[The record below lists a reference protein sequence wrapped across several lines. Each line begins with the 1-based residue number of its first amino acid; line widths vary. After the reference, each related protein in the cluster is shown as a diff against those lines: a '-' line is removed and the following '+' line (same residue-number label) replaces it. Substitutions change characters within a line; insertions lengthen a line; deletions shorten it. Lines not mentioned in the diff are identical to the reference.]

1 MIVNKT
7 NLKYFVLATI
17 GSVLIFLSLIYYS
30 GTRVESGLKSLVAH
44 SSCTGFFTVRNLVHD
59 RGLFSSWGVV
69 DLDLKPS
76 CHSSPSEA
84 SESLTA
90 FRIDYK
96 LSHIPGLFS
105 FNRFEWLAKALP
117 ASRDGL
123 ANALAGQDG
132 VKGSGTIAYSG
143 RIGSTFELSDLD
155 YSDADSRLQLKGS
168 HGHFS
173 ATDGAVEFLVTAQ
186 KMVWVEPNQTVD
198 VKQLSL
204 SADITD
210 WRAANGATKL
220 EVGQL
225 SSKDVSVEGLSL
237 ESDAD
242 DVGNV
247 VNSSTK
253 LGIKELLAQ
262 SVKLKN
268 IELDTS
274 LKGLNKKSIQDLSE
288 AFEGL
293 SNGEGLNQ
301 ISGSKVCHAAREL
314 LLSGMT
320 FKVEKLTGA
329 KEAGSV
335 EGRLSLEIKPA
346 KPESQYALS
355 RYLGS
360 SGNLILR
367 NVLTKE
373 EEDQALATHYFS
385 SIEGGIQST
394 YGFEDGVL
402 KVNSLVLDNPEI
414 RAFVAETDQSLTR
427 AFLYCETTEIQGSQ
441 VKVGQEAPMVA
452 DNATNSSGTSA
463 QQDANNTLPSQ
474 STVVQT
480 DDPSISVESN
490 TAAKEPAAPLNSVS
504 EESIELAKYRAK
516 DSLDAANDR
525 INALWKATDKEVR
538 HQVLQEQRNW
548 LKFRES
554 ECSSVARRDS
564 TAIAMIQ
571 ETKKLVCMAEMT
583 DRRTKELAK
592 KFGGNGATE

>member
-1 MIVNKT
+1 MNKT

-90 FRIDYK
+90 FRIEYK

-105 FNRFEWLAKALP
+105 LNRFEWLAKALP

-143 RIGSTFELSDLD
+143 RIGSKFELSDLD
-155 YSDADSRLQLKGS
+155 YSDSDSRLQLKGS
-168 HGHFS
+168 HGRFS
-173 ATDGAVEFLVTAQ
+173 AADGAVEFLVTAQ

-220 EVGQL
+220 EVGQI

-242 DVGNV
+242 DIGNV

-262 SVKLKN
+262 SVRLKN
-268 IELDTS
+268 IEMDTS

-314 LLSGMT
+314 LRSGMT

-355 RYLGS
+355 RSLES

-367 NVLTKE
+367 NVLTRE
-373 EEDQALATHYFS
+373 EEAQALETHYLS

-402 KVNSLVLDNPEI
+402 KVNGLVLDTPEI
-414 RAFVAETDQSLTR
+414 RAFIGETDRSFNS
-427 AFLYCETTEIQGSQ
+427 AFAYCQNAELRSSQGLVAQENSVASDKLNNNQ
-441 VKVGQEAPMVA
+441 VAATQA
-452 DNATNSSGTSA
+452 DSNSTGPL
-463 QQDANNTLPSQ
+463 D

-480 DDPSISVESN
+480 NAPSLPVEL
-490 TAAKEPAAPLNSVS
+490 AKTKESPPVQSVS
-504 EESIELAKYRAK
+504 EESIDLAKYKAK
-516 DSLDAANDR
+516 DELDAANYR
-525 INALWKATDKEVR
+525 INALWKGADKEFR
-538 HQVLQEQRNW
+538 HQALQEQRDW

-554 ECSSVARRDS
+554 ECASIAKREY
-564 TAIAMIQ
+564 TANLEIQ
-571 ETKKLVCMAEMT
+571 ETKKMVCMAKMT
-583 DRRTKELAK
+583 DRRTEELAV
-592 KFGGNGATE
+592 KFGEKTSRNKF